1 MSTVEIRPRFKRHT
15 ELTEKEVLGLF
26 QEGLDSDKAVQGYIV
41 DHHIYLSIPKD
52 DRHFWS
58 PQLAVELVD
67 DVEGVETEIRALF
80 GPSPSVWMMY
90 IFFYSLLGFL
100 SMVVLIIGFSR
111 WNLGLSA
118 GILWFIPVLLLLIGL
133 AIGTAK
139 TGQKLGHDQ
148 MLLLY
153 DFFNNTMGDKMWH
166 PMEEVIKAKV
176 DVDPN

>member
-1 MSTVEIRPRFKRHT
+1 MSTIEIRPRFKRHT
-15 ELTEKEVLGLF
+15 TLTEAEVLALF
-26 QEGLDSDKAVQGYIV
+26 KEGIAKNEGVKGYIV
-41 DHHIYLSIPKD
+41 DHHIYLSIPKED
-52 DRHFWS
+52 QHFWS

-67 DVEGVETEIRALF
+67 DVEGVETEIRSLF

-118 GILWFIPVLLLLIGL
+118 GILWFIPVLVLLIVL
-133 AIGTAK
+133 AIVTAK

-148 MLLLY
+148 MLRLY
-153 DFFNNTMGDKMWH
+153 DFFNDTMGDEMWH

-176 DVDPN
+176 D